1 MTQYA
6 KQSAEYVIPGIQSVK
21 IHHLYSTTPTMPH
34 HLYSTTSIMPHLTFY
49 NYKMSNFTEHLQVDK
64 DYSPFSSFTCTVKV
78 IQAYH

>member
-34 HLYSTTSIMPHLTFY
+34 LLFY
-49 NYKMSNFTEHLQVDK
+49 NYKMSNFTAHLQLEK
-64 DYSPFSSFTCTVKV
+64 DFSLFSSFICIMKG
-78 IQAYH
+78 IQAHH

>member
-21 IHHLYSTTPTMPH
+21 IHHLYSTTPTMPR
-34 HLYSTTSIMPHLTFY
+34 LTFY
-49 NYKMSNFTEHLQVDK
+49 NYKMSNFTEHLQLDK

-78 IQAYH
+78 IQAHQ